1 MGGGGCDVADF
12 RQREH
17 AELFEVPFVRTLIAD
32 DTNPYLFT
40 TEQLGEFVIRAGS
53 ALLGAA
59 MALDV
64 IASSEALL
72 SKKITTQD
80 LSTDGPAVAD
90 SLRKHAAALRAQDA
104 AERAETTRDDVGL
117 IVIPPRPAHHRPG
130 VAGFSW

>member
-1 MGGGGCDVADF
+1 MGGEWSGVAGF
-12 RQREH
+12 EQQERV
-17 AELFEVPFVRTLIAD
+17 ELFEVPFVRTLIAD
-32 DTNPYLFT
+32 DTEPCLFT
-40 TEQLGEFVIRAGS
+40 TEQLGEFVLRAGS
-53 ALLGAA
+53 TLLGAA

-80 LSTDGPAVAD
+80 LSTDGPAVAE

-104 AERAETTRDDVGL
+104 TERAEAARDDVGL
-117 IVIPPRPAHHRPG
+117 IVIPPRPAHHRLG